1 MNRNDGRVEGEI
13 QEGEASASQEPTRS
27 RQQLAVVY
35 YEDTS
40 GSLTVQGD
48 QWDTYWGAK
57 KFFFLIRDIDGP
69 TMTAAPVES
78 CRFVARRC
86 PWGRLGSVLDTRKR
100 LHRMRRR
107 FKHFWPI
114 SLSRPLGL
122 AIF

>member
-1 MNRNDGRVEGEI
+1 MEGEI

-57 KFFFLIRDIDGP
+57 KLI
-69 TMTAAPVES
+69 
-78 CRFVARRC
+78 F
-86 PWGRLGSVLDTRKR
+86 
-100 LHRMRRR
+100 
-107 FKHFWPI
+107 
-114 SLSRPLGL
+114 
-122 AIF
+122 